1 MTDAEVQIRTFVPA
15 DEGAVIALWDQVQL
29 TRPWNDAHKD
39 VMRKLQQMQHT
50 DSSIFQVA
58 VAGGQIVATVMAGY
72 DGHRASVNYLAVHP
86 DFQKKGI
93 GKSLMQEVEKWCL
106 SLECPKINLMVRTD
120 NQSVQQFYTQLDYRM
135 DDVVVL
141 SKRLIDDQ

>member
-1 MTDAEVQIRTFVPA
+1 MTDAEMQIRAFAPA
-15 DEGAVIALWDQVQL
+15 DEVAVIALWDQVQL

-50 DSSIFQVA
+50 HSSIFWVA
-58 VAGGQIVATVMAGY
+58 EAGGEIVATVMAGY

-86 DFQKKGI
+86 DWQKRGI

-106 SLECPKINLMVRTD
+106 SLGCPKINLMVRTD
-120 NQSVQQFYTQLDYRM
+120 NQSVLQFYTQLDYRM

-141 SKRLIDDQ
+141 SKRLIEDQ